1 MNRENITNQ
10 KFLDAVMAGGENLQ
24 KLASA
29 TSFFIKDGV
38 REKSFL
44 DEIIPLITVQK
55 EDLDRRV
62 EDDFPMVLCEIE
74 QGAEAKRI
82 NFRGKPDD
90 KYFTGLKYPVL
101 FDKIVSPF
109 IRKSEAELMTIR
121 HPITQVIEDR
131 IIKDMARV
139 RDEAF
144 IDTCDAMV
152 ADTGLAANFAGN
164 FGRAAIAA
172 GLDLLE
178 GQGNQPCGC
187 ILMSKTAWNNYNAS
201 AAIEEGNDVVTE
213 MVRTGYQS
221 KTIMGYKVIVTQKPF
236 YMTGTKSG
244 GGPNANYIY
253 FFSPPD
259 YLGHNFVLQEPTFQ
273 VKKEMDIIEMV
284 CWGFYGAGI
293 GNKRGVAR
301 IRLT

>member
-10 KFLDAVMAGGENLQ
+10 KFLDALMAGGENLQ

-44 DEIIPLITVQK
+44 DEIIPLVTAQK
-55 EDLDRRV
+55 EDLDRRI
-62 EDDFPMVLCEIE
+62 EDDYPMILCEIE
-74 QGAEAKRI
+74 QGAEAGRI
-82 NFRGKPDD
+82 NFRGKPDS

-131 IIKDMARV
+131 IIKDIARV

-152 ADTGLAANFAGN
+152 TDTGLTANFAGN
-164 FGRAAIAA
+164 FGRSAIAA
-172 GLDLLE
+172 GLALLE
-178 GQGNQPCGC
+178 GTANQPCGC
-187 ILMSKTAWNNYNAS
+187 ILISKTAWNNYNAA
-201 AAIEEGNDVVTE
+201 AAIEESDGVVEE
-213 MVRTGYQS
+213 MVRTGYQA

-236 YMTGTKSG
+236 YMTGTKLG
-244 GGPNANYIY
+244 GGNNADYVY

-293 GNKRGVAR
+293 GNKRGIAR